1 MRHAPRHSAGIVPL
15 TVGKTDPKS
24 LQDFLA
30 LRFSLS
36 RRTAKAMI
44 DGRSVWI
51 NRQCVWMARFQLK
64 TGDVVEIPS
73 TVVKGAQ
80 KQGER
85 VNRSPSALPGQRTS
99 SSVEQPPT
107 TSRHIRVLWQNDA
120 YLVCDKPSGLVSCDD
135 PKSVETILRV
145 QEKVPT
151 LVAVHRLD
159 RDTTGCLLMAKNHAA
174 FLAAVEMFK
183 TRKVQKTYHAIAA
196 GRVQYAHTRID
207 APLDGQ
213 SAVSNVTREMASD
226 DASFLR
232 VGIETGRTNQIR
244 RHLASIRHPII
255 GDRVFGLKSARDPR
269 LMQVPRQMLH
279 ASTLTLPDP
288 LCPREEIKA
297 HAPLP
302 ADFRG
307 VLTLFGLGRRKTV
320 TRR

>member
-1 MRHAPRHSAGIVPL
+1 MRRAPQHAAGIVSL
-15 TVGKTDPKS
+15 IVGKSDPKV
-24 LQDFLA
+24 LQDFLSQ
-30 LRFSLS
+30 RFSLS
-36 RRTAKAMI
+36 RRMAKAMM
-44 DGRSVWI
+44 DGRSVWV
-51 NRQCVWMARFQLK
+51 NRKCVWMARFALR

-99 SSVEQPPT
+99 TSVEQPPT

-120 YLVCDKPSGLVSCDD
+120 YLVCDKPAGLVSCDD
-135 PKSVETILRV
+135 PKSVESILRV

-151 LVAVHRLD
+151 LEAVHRLD
-159 RDTTGCLLMAKNHAA
+159 RDTTGCLLFAKNHAA
-174 FLAAVEMFK
+174 FVAAVEMFK
-183 TRKVQKTYHAIAA
+183 THKVQKVYHAIAV
-196 GRVQYAHTRID
+196 GRLDYAHLKVD

-213 SAVSNVTREMASD
+213 PAVSFVTREMAASD
-226 DASFLR
+226 ATFVR
-232 VGIETGRTNQIR
+232 VRIETGRTNQIR
-244 RHLASIRHPII
+244 RHLASVRHPII

-307 VLTLFGLGRRKTV
+307 VLKLFGLGRRKNSS
-320 TRR
+320 RR